1 MRLFLGFFLLLT
13 FSFASWADCT
23 EAYQK
28 ASKRRDIRNEVIA
41 VAAGAV
47 ALGVAPT
54 LFPTA
59 TIYFVG
65 KYTLTV
71 LGVVTVTEI
80 KRQGVKIYK
89 NNFDQLLGAFEAARD
104 EEKNLYL
111 TRLVKGS
118 IKRAGLER
126 LPDIELRAR
135 ELVAQ
140 GFSDET
146 FCPIIGHDRKGREKR
161 SVFRKSAVMDF
172 VSLKLKE
179 DFGSP

>member
-1 MRLFLGFFLLLT
+1 MKSLLCLLLVST
-13 FSFASWADCT
+13 FSLTAWGDCT

-41 VAAGAV
+41 VAAGAA

-80 KRQGVKIYK
+80 KKQGVKIYK

-104 EEKNLYL
+104 EEKNFYL
-111 TRLVKGS
+111 RRLIKGS
-118 IKRAGLER
+118 IKRAGLQT
-126 LPDIELRAR
+126 LPDIELRAQ
-135 ELVAQ
+135 ELIAE
-140 GFSDET
+140 GFKSDA
-146 FCPIIGHDRKGREKR
+146 FCPVVGVDRKGREKK
-161 SVFRKSAVMDF
+161 SVFRKSAVLDY
-172 VSLKLKE
+172 VAVNLKE